1 MGDSRRETSPETP
14 KPGRRPTPQVFLPR
28 ANLFY
33 RAVLLGL
40 PVLAVV
46 GGYVWYQIYRSPIVT
61 DVRMPIGQPVM
72 FSHRHHSGELK
83 IDCRY
88 CHTSV
93 EKASYAGVPPT
104 QTCMTCHS
112 QLFKD
117 SPLLQPVRDSA
128 ANNTPIAWNRV
139 HLLPDYVYYNHAVHV
154 NKGVGCSTCH
164 GQVNE
169 MPLTWKSSTLFMQW
183 CLGCHRAPEK
193 SQRPLSQ
200 IYSMDWK
207 PVPEQERVGKEL
219 AEKHGLDVQHL
230 TNCSVCHR

>member
-1 MGDSRRETSPETP
+1 MAGFTRETSPKGQDGEP
-14 KPGRRPTPQVFLPR
+14 QSSPQVFRPR

-33 RAVLLGL
+33 RAVLLGV
-40 PVLAVV
+40 PILALLA
-46 GGYVWYQIYRSPIVT
+46 GFTWYQIYRSPIVT

-93 EKASYAGVPPT
+93 EKSWFAGVPPT
-104 QTCMTCHS
+104 ATCMTCHS
-112 QLFKD
+112 QLFTD
-117 SPLLQPVRDSA
+117 SPLLQPVRESA
-128 ANNTPIAWNRV
+128 ATGQPIAWNRV
-139 HLLPDYVYYNHAVHV
+139 HVLPDYVYFNHSIHV
-154 NKGVGCSTCH
+154 NKGVGCTSCH

-169 MPLTWKSSTLFMQW
+169 MPLTWKSNTLFMQW
-183 CLGCHRAPEK
+183 CLQCHREPEK

-207 PVPEQERVGKEL
+207 PASDQKTAGTEL
-219 AEKHGLDVQHL
+219 AKAHGLDVAHL
-230 TNCSVCHR
+230 TNCSVCHH